1 MKFIKLLTITTLFLA
16 TLTHADIVATIT
28 ALSGKATIER
38 NSQKIVATLGIKVH
52 GNDNI
57 ITADNSKLQLIFK
70 DETIISIG
78 KNSHFSIKEY
88 LFEENQEPVAK
99 FGMLRGAMRTI
110 TGKIGKIAP
119 QKFTVTTKTATIGIR
134 GTNFSVITSPDG
146 SLQAYCTYGKI
157 NVTFNNKEY
166 IVKQGFF
173 VDISNDGRVQTKP
186 FSAKEL
192 KNMRK
197 QNFGS
202 NRQTKNSGTKEY
214 TFLEQKGENT
224 KQIDVDFHD
233 GSSVVFKN
241 ITETN
246 SDNILDA
253 QNTLTLDGTIADYSM
268 SNALY
273 YGSYSTVSNTGS
285 LPANGDTKLAID
297 FSNDS
302 ALLEIGSFAEPE
314 PKTAYQF
321 SNVNAN
327 SITGQQIDGNG
338 VANNFFYGP
347 TGNSVKGDFTYEENS
362 KITANGVYSA
372 ETFQELR

>member
-1 MKFIKLLTITTLFLA
+1 MKLLFITLFFM
-16 TLTHADIVATIT
+16 TTPMYADIVATIT
-28 ALSGKATIER
+28 ALKGSATIQR
-38 NSQKIVATLGIKVH
+38 NSKKIVATLGEKVDD
-52 GNDNI
+52 NDNI

-88 LFEENQEPVAK
+88 LFEDNQTPVAK

-134 GTNFSVITSPDG
+134 GTNFSIITDPSG

-157 NVTFNNKEY
+157 SVTFNNKEY
-166 IVKQGFF
+166 VVKQGFF
-173 VDISNDGRVQTKP
+173 VDITNNGKVHIKA

-192 KNMRK
+192 KNMKK

-202 NRQTKNSGTKEY
+202 NKQTKNNDEKEY

-224 KQIDVDFHD
+224 KQIDIDFHD
-233 GSSVVFKN
+233 GSSLVFKD
-241 ITETN
+241 IAQTN
-246 SDNILDA
+246 SENILNA
-253 QNTLTLDGTIADYSM
+253 LNTLTLDATIADYSM
-268 SNALY
+268 NNALY

-285 LPANGDTKLAID
+285 LAADGDTKLTIN
-297 FSNDS
+297 FSEDS
-302 ALLEIGSFAEPE
+302 ALLEIGSFSEPQ

-321 SNVNAN
+321 LNVNSN
-327 SITGQQIDGNG
+327 SIIGQQVDGKG
-338 VANNFFYGP
+338 VAHNFFYGS

-372 ETFQELR
+372 ETFQELK